1 MYKAWSPF
9 CNSSPKPFS
18 ISLHSPISFQRLT
31 TKPLKSMSS
40 PSTPSSQFP
49 PNLQEIIDLFQSVQ
63 EPKAKYQQLLF
74 YAQKLPPFDKKYQ
87 TNDNKVQGCVSQV
100 WVWATLDDDR
110 NVWFEAESDSVLT
123 KGLAALLVK
132 GLSGRPASEI
142 LRVSPE
148 FVTLLGLQQSLTP
161 SRNNGFLNML
171 RLMQTKALI
180 LDAEAVNAVDVSK
193 GESLGSEAVVRD
205 SNKGSDR
212 VNGVGS
218 EPGLGAHDD
227 AGGDAGGSSDNES
240 LGGSGDLGSGRGL
253 GSRGE
258 RIREK
263 LERELKPVELVIE
276 DISYQHA
283 GHAGVRGRT
292 DGETHFNVY
301 VVSEAFEGKTL
312 VKRHR
317 MIYSLLQD
325 ELQNGLHALSI
336 VAKTHSEVAA
346 R

>member
-1 MYKAWSPF
+1 M
-9 CNSSPKPFS
+9 
-18 ISLHSPISFQRLT
+18 
-31 TKPLKSMSS
+31 
-40 PSTPSSQFP
+40 
-49 PNLQEIIDLFQSVQ
+49 Q

-100 WVWATLDDDR
+100 WVRATLDDDR

-180 LDAEAVNAVDVSK
+180 LDAEAVNAVDVNK
-193 GESLGSEAVVRD
+193 GESSGSEEVVRD
-205 SNKGSDR
+205 SNKGPDR

-218 EPGLGAHDD
+218 GLGAHDD
-227 AGGDAGGSSDNES
+227 AGGDAGGGSDNGS
-240 LGGSGDLGSGRGL
+240 LGGGGDSGSGRSL

-263 LERELKPVELVIE
+263 LEMELKPVELVIE
-276 DISYQHA
+276 DVSNQHA

-292 DGETHFNVY
+292 DRETHFNVY

-336 VAKTHSEVAA
+336 VAKTPSEVAA